1 MPVNRPSWSVV
12 ASTCSAASATRQ
24 YTLGFTHNTLLR
36 GVVKALTDQ
45 GFVPPALAA
54 TPKS

>member
-1 MPVNRPSWSVV
+1 MLQPIREG
-12 ASTCSAASATRQ
+12 ARQ

-45 GFVPPALAA
+45 GFVPPALAGM
-54 TPKS
+54 PKS

>member
-1 MPVNRPSWSVV
+1 MPVNRPSWNVG
-12 ASTCSAASATRQ
+12 ASSCSAASETRQ

-54 TPKS
+54 VPKS

>member
-1 MPVNRPSWSVV
+1 MPMNRPSWNVG
-12 ASTCSAASATRQ
+12 ASSGSAASETRQ

-36 GVVKALTDQ
+36 GVVNALTDQ

-54 TPKS
+54 MPKS

>member
-1 MPVNRPSWSVV
+1 MAFTPIRHDLFVCLKGV
-12 ASTCSAASATRQ
+12 
-24 YTLGFTHNTLLR
+24 THNTLLR

-54 TPKS
+54 VPGQ